1 MNAHSTPNAAPLVLA
16 ALSPV
21 AGVAALLLA
30 GAGSLPI

>member
-1 MNAHSTPNAAPLVLA
+1 MNAHSTSKAPLVLA